1 MSYLSN
7 SRQSS
12 RIAAL
17 AVAALVA
24 AACSSAAT
32 PSAPAASTAP
42 PAVSAAP
49 PSTAASA
56 ASAPASVAPPSTA
69 ASGVAVT
76 AKESE
81 FKIELSATTAP
92 AGSVTFQINNGG
104 TVVHEF
110 VVMKT
115 DLAAD
120 KLPVDSS
127 QGVVSEDTAGITV
140 VDEVEDLA
148 VGASA
153 SLTVNLPA
161 GHYVVICNVPAHYA
175 GGMHVD
181 FTTN

>member
-1 MSYLSN
+1 MSHLSR

-24 AACSSAAT
+24 VACSSAAT
-32 PSAPAASTAP
+32 PSAPAASAAP
-42 PAVSAAP
+42 PA
-49 PSTAASA
+49 
-56 ASAPASVAPPSTA
+56 ASVAPPSTA
-69 ASGVAVT
+69 ASGGAVT

-92 AGSVTFQINNGG
+92 AGSVTFQIDNGG

-161 GHYVVICNVPAHYA
+161 GHYLVICNVPAHYA

>member
-1 MSYLSN
+1 M
-7 SRQSS
+7 
-12 RIAAL
+12 
-17 AVAALVA
+17 
-24 AACSSAAT
+24 
-32 PSAPAASTAP
+32 
-42 PAVSAAP
+42 
-49 PSTAASA
+49 
-56 ASAPASVAPPSTA
+56 A
-69 ASGVAVT
+69 ASGGAVT

-153 SLTVNLPA
+153 NLTVNLPA

>member
-1 MSYLSN
+1 MLHI
-7 SRQSS
+7 SRSRGSS

-32 PSAPAASTAP
+32 PSAPAASAAP

-56 ASAPASVAPPSTA
+56 ASVAPPSTA
-69 ASGVAVT
+69 ASGGAVT

-120 KLPVDSS
+120 KLPVDQS

>member
-1 MSYLSN
+1 M
-7 SRQSS
+7 
-12 RIAAL
+12 
-17 AVAALVA
+17 
-24 AACSSAAT
+24 
-32 PSAPAASTAP
+32 
-42 PAVSAAP
+42 
-49 PSTAASA
+49 
-56 ASAPASVAPPSTA
+56 
-69 ASGVAVT
+69 T

-92 AGSVTFQINNGG
+92 AGSVTFQITNGG

-127 QGVVSEDTAGITV
+127 EGVVSEDTAGISV

-161 GHYVVICNVPAHYA
+161 GHYVAICNVPAHYA